1 MSEVTKRLKEGL
13 PANPTIADK
22 AKAIQIFNRIRKEL
36 LSGILKLQ
44 N

>member
-13 PANPTIADK
+13 PTNPTVADK
-22 AKAIQIFNRIRKEL
+22 ATAIQILDRIRQDL